1 MENDKTV
8 MRLLTGIV
16 IGGFLLA
23 SGGLA
28 LANAA
33 NSNGDANAS
42 KPPAAECRMP
52 GKGGPGGPSALDSTT
67 LSKLVEKGIIS
78 QSEADALSTYM
89 EKLTAEQKTRFEEMK
104 NMTAEERKAQ
114 MEARKNTTQEERQA
128 QQPDKAG
135 PFGGAV
141 QEGIITAEQAQAIQ
155 DFLREESRQAV
166 ETQFKTK
173 LAELVTAGTIDQSQA
188 DAVIA
193 YQQAQAEEHKEISKE
208 ISAEDKA
215 ARQAEM
221 EKLKAMTA
229 EDRKAYM
236 EQNKPEK
243 PQPFKELVDN
253 GTLSQEQADAISKI
267 MGGFGGHRGGPG
279 MRGPGPDGQG
289 GQAPPVTNGA

>member
-23 SGGLA
+23 SGSLA

-33 NSNGDANAS
+33 NSSSDANAS
-42 KPPAAECRMP
+42 APPAACCRMP

-67 LSKLVEKGIIS
+67 LSKLVEKEIIS
-78 QSEADALSTYM
+78 QSEAEALSTYM
-89 EKLTAEQKTRFEEMK
+89 EKLAAEQKAKFEEMK
-104 NMTAEERKAQ
+104 NLTAEERKAQ
-114 MEARKNTTQEERQA
+114 MEARKNLTEEERQA
-128 QQPDKAG
+128 QQPDKTG

-141 QEGIITAEQAQAIQ
+141 QEGIITTEQAQAIQ
-155 DFLREESRQAV
+155 DFLREESRQAAQ
-166 ETQFKTK
+166 TQFKTK
-173 LAELVTAGTIDQSQA
+173 LAELVTAGTINQSQA

-193 YQQAQAEEHKEISKE
+193 CQQARAEERQE

-229 EDRKAYM
+229 EERKAYM
-236 EQNKPEK
+236 EQNKPAK
-243 PQPFKELVDN
+243 PQPFKELIDN
-253 GTLSQEQADAISKI
+253 GTLTQEQADAITKI

-279 MRGPGPDGQG
+279 MRGPGPADPG